1 MTDEPPVVRVTHS
14 YPAAG
19 DVLRDLGGDAVV
31 VLHALLAESRRV
43 DGLLIATVSLR
54 EIAARLALSK
64 DTVHRRLRDLR
75 RAGVIEVTPPSPA
88 LLTAPTYRMHLADV
102 GITVT
107 HPRSGSPA
115 QRR

>member
-1 MTDEPPVVRVTHS
+1 MTDEPPVVRVTHT
-14 YPAAG
+14 YPEAS
-19 DVLRDLGGDAVV
+19 DVLRDLSGDAVV

-43 DGLLIATVSLR
+43 DGVLVASVSLR
-54 EIAARLALSK
+54 DIAARLALSK

-75 RAGVIEVTPPSPA
+75 RAGVVEVTPPTA
-88 LLTAPTYRMHLADV
+88 GLLSAPSYRMHVTDV

-107 HPRSGSPA
+107 HPCSGSPA

>member
-1 MTDEPPVVRVTHS
+1 VTPEPVVRVTHV

-19 DVLRDLGGDAVV
+19 GLLRDLGGDAVV
-31 VLHALLAESRRV
+31 VLHALLAESR
-43 DGLLIATVSLR
+43 R